1 MPALHPQTSRCQQHV
16 HWSLNMWRN
25 IMLNNES
32 RLCLL
37 QLDCRV
43 KVWRRHAA
51 CYAHC
56 CTASETAFVGGSVMV
71 RCSITLTGKTRFV
84 VICSN
89 FKAERYRDEILQP
102 EAISYLHSL
111 GLNSVFQDDNA
122 PADWV
127 YHLPEVRTSSP
138 LETCGIS
145 LGVHV
150 MPE

>member
-1 MPALHPQTSRCQQHV
+1 
-16 HWSLNMWRN
+16 
-25 IMLNNES
+25 
-32 RLCLL
+32 
-37 QLDCRV
+37 
-43 KVWRRHAA
+43 
-51 CYAHC
+51 
-56 CTASETAFVGGSVMV
+56 MV

-84 VICSN
+84 VIGSN

-102 EAISYLHSL
+102 VAISYLHSL

-127 YHLPEVRTSSP
+127 YHLPDVLTSSP

-145 LGVHV
+145 LGVHI